1 MGASKRR
8 RRTTRA
14 GTSTTTAPPRESVQ
28 VSSAAAAQTP
38 AKSRP
43 RLPRA
48 NRASSQAVRSWRP
61 VRVLSAESQS
71 TAVRKQVSGIATAS
85 AGSTATPQSR
95 PGSEVPTVSG
105 YPRGAFGERV

>member
-14 GTSTTTAPPRESVQ
+14 GTSTTTAPSRESVQ
-28 VSSAAAAQTP
+28 VRTAAAQTP

-71 TAVRKQVSGIATAS
+71 TAVRKQVSGMATAS
-85 AGSTATPQSR
+85 AGSTATPQSQ

-105 YPRGAFGERV
+105 YRRGAFGERV